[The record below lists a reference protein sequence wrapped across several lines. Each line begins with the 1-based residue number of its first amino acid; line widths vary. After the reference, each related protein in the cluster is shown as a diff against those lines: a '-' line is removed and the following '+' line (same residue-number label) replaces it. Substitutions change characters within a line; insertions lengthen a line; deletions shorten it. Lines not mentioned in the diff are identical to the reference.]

1 MKKMEKIAYNCRK
14 ATLLIEKQQFGRLT
28 IGERIELR
36 IHLAGCSVCRV
47 FQQQSITINKMIK
60 GVFNTRGPI
69 ILDNDFKKS
78 LQDQIDKNYPNNF

>member
-1 MKKMEKIAYNCRK
+1 MKKLEKIAYNCRK
-14 ATLLIEKQQFGRLT
+14 ATLLIEKQQLGRLT

-78 LQDQIDKNYPNNF
+78 LQDQIDKKRAE